1 MFLTFA
7 CSCSSLPLDRFDHF
21 CFHIQSIQYHLYQR
35 KKHRQEQTILLTCC
49 AVAAVAQFVLKRGLT
64 SCHPLLS
71 QWQYAEDRLLAKYD
85 FKFAMG
91 GDQYRAVI
99 STLVIDSQMNH
110 SLVKTHP
117 AHNNEKLETEKQLPI
132 AKHNGPHNIS
142 QLILQN
148 NVGALWWGGDTGKMD
163 THCSAGNITHD
174 LQMNC

>member
-1 MFLTFA
+1 MNELLCKYSVNRIFLTFA
-7 CSCSSLPLDRFDHF
+7 CSCSPSPLDRFDHF
-21 CFHIQSIQYHLYQR
+21 SAFIQSIRCHLYQR

-49 AVAAVAQFVLKRGLT
+49 AVAAVAKFVLKRGLT

-71 QWQYAEDRLLAKYD
+71 QWQYAEDRLLAKYV
-85 FKFAMG
+85 
-91 GDQYRAVI
+91 QSTLSLLWAVI

-117 AHNNEKLETEKQLPI
+117 ARNNEKLETVKQLPI

-148 NVGALWWGGDTGKMD
+148 NVGALW
-163 THCSAGNITHD
+163 
-174 LQMNC
+174 

>member
-1 MFLTFA
+1 ML
-7 CSCSSLPLDRFDHF
+7 CSRSTGP
-21 CFHIQSIQYHLYQR
+21 
-35 KKHRQEQTILLTCC
+35 
-49 AVAAVAQFVLKRGLT
+49 FVLKRGLT

-117 AHNNEKLETEKQLPI
+117 AHNNKKLETVRQLSI
-132 AKHNGPHNIS
+132 AKHNRPHNIS

-148 NVGALWWGGDTGKMD
+148 NVGALW
-163 THCSAGNITHD
+163 
-174 LQMNC
+174 

>member
-1 MFLTFA
+1 MNEFLRKYSVNRNFFTFA
-7 CSCSSLPLDRFDHF
+7 CLLARSCPPSLDGFDFDHF
-21 CFHIQSIQYHLYQR
+21 CFHSIDTISPVPK

-117 AHNNEKLETEKQLPI
+117 AHNNKKLETVRQLSI

-148 NVGALWWGGDTGKMD
+148 NVGALW
-163 THCSAGNITHD
+163 
-174 LQMNC
+174 

>member
-1 MFLTFA
+1 MNEFLRKYSVNRNFFTFA
-7 CSCSSLPLDRFDHF
+7 CLLLPSFPLDRFDFDHF
-21 CFHIQSIQYHLYQR
+21 CFHSIDTISPVSK
-35 KKHRQEQTILLTCC
+35 KKHRQEQTILLTGC

-117 AHNNEKLETEKQLPI
+117 AHNNKKLETVRQLSI

-148 NVGALWWGGDTGKMD
+148 NVGALW
-163 THCSAGNITHD
+163 
-174 LQMNC
+174 